1 MSTNGQQVSKIPEA
15 PAVELFNQNLNVKSS
30 KNDEQVADP
39 NTLLD
44 ALVSSKSCFY
54 LSFLFELNYWTK

>member
-1 MSTNGQQVSKIPEA
+1 MSSNGQQVSKIPEA
-15 PAVELFNQNLNVKSS
+15 PAVEPFNQNLNAKSS

-44 ALVSSKSCFY
+44 ALVSSNSTDFD
-54 LSFLFELNYWTK
+54 N

>member
-1 MSTNGQQVSKIPEA
+1 MSSNGQQVSKIPEA
-15 PAVELFNQNLNVKSS
+15 PAVESFNQNLNAKSS

-44 ALVSSKSCFY
+44 ALVSSKYRFGLLKKDNFC
-54 LSFLFELNYWTK
+54 KHIQ